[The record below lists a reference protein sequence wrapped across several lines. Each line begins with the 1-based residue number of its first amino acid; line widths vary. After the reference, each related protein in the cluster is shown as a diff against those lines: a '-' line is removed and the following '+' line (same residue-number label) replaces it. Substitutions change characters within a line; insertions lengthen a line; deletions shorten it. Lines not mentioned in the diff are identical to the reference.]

1 MTTTLPDPHPDAP
14 ATGVELPRHYAG
26 CFGCGDLAGGLRL
39 RFRTGGDLTVSGTWT
54 VERHHQGA
62 PGLAHGG
69 VITAAFDEALGTLTA
84 YFGQPAVTA
93 SLQTQFRRPV
103 PVGTAVHLHARVDR
117 REGRKL
123 WVSAEARL
131 DAPDGPLAAD
141 ATALF
146 VSVGPEHFTAHGGRH
161 TAR

>member
-1 MTTTLPDPHPDAP
+1 
-14 ATGVELPRHYAG
+14 
-26 CFGCGDLAGGLRL
+26 
-39 RFRTGGDLTVSGTWT
+39 

-69 VITAAFDEALGTLTA
+69 VITAAFDEALGTLTT
-84 YFGQPAVTA
+84 YFQQPAVTA

-103 PVGTAVHLHARVDR
+103 PVGSEVHLLVRVDR

-123 WVSAEARL
+123 WVSGEARL

-146 VSVGPEHFTAHGGRH
+146 VFVGAEHFTAHGPRN
-161 TAR
+161 TAG